1 MSALLGGVDSQGAE
15 GDVID
20 KVVVIERPILFTPE
34 NVRKILDGTKGRG
47 DRGDPR
53 HLAKGHDGVP

>member
-1 MSALLGGVDSQGAE
+1 MMGAA
-15 GDVID
+15 VAA
-20 KVVVIERPILFTPE
+20 KMRPIIFTPE